1 MPFNPEQHLVHDVDH
16 AVRLVHGYIAAPP
29 TMTVPEAPVG
39 PVPGDD
45 ILPFMLEAQAPSRE
59 RAARMMAIFIGCSCT
74 DGKLRPPDGGRSAN
88 ASTSYAANAPV
99 DAASVKIHRRAAG
112 QGPAMKRWLIVL
124 ACLLAPSLPSQAQQ
138 RGNFFGDPFLSVTSS
153 MPACPQPLGPAVTQ
167 AEVREQAHVR
177 AQHGGSC
184 FRAGRCRLPNSYLY
198 DAEIAPRVALA
209 IRQDGRLDD
218 TSIWVAGERRLVTLM
233 GCVQSAQQAQAA
245 ERLVLL
251 IDDVMG
257 VINLLMVGTQ
267 GVPTYEIKP

>member
-1 MPFNPEQHLVHDVDH
+1 MKNCW
-16 AVRLVHGYIAAPP
+16 RLVG
-29 TMTVPEAPVG
+29 
-39 PVPGDD
+39 
-45 ILPFMLEAQAPSRE
+45 
-59 RAARMMAIFIGCSCT
+59 RAAAF
-74 DGKLRPPDGGRSAN
+74 
-88 ASTSYAANAPV
+88 AAF
-99 DAASVKIHRRAAG
+99 RRV
-112 QGPAMKRWLIVL
+112 PIVL
-124 ACLLAPSLPSQAQQ
+124 ALLLASTQSLQAQE
-138 RGNFFGDPFLSVTSS
+138 RGNLFGDPFLSVTTS

-209 IRQDGRLDD
+209 IRQDGRFDD

-245 ERLVLL
+245 ERMVLL

-267 GVPTYEIKP
+267 GNPPYEIKP